1 MKQSNKKTNK
11 KTVQVSDNQE
21 DSISLRNFVR
31 HLEDALKELADN
43 DKIKALEI
51 IYSLDP
57 HVDIRINMQRIN
69 RLESKDSTTDSAE

>member
-1 MKQSNKKTNK
+1 MKKSDKKPSK
-11 KTVQVSDNQE
+11 SLDNQA
-21 DSISLRNFVR
+21 DSISMRNFVR

-57 HVDIRINMQRIN
+57 HVDIRISMQRIN
-69 RLESKDSTTDSAE
+69 RLESNSEDLERL

>member
-1 MKQSNKKTNK
+1 MKQSNKKTEK
-11 KTVQVSDNQE
+11 KTAQVIDNQV
-21 DSISLRNFVR
+21 DSISMRNFVR

-57 HVDIRINMQRIN
+57 HVDIRISMQRIN
-69 RLESKDSTTDSAE
+69 RLESDDSAMDSSK

>member
-1 MKQSNKKTNK
+1 MEEKAE
-11 KTVQVSDNQE
+11 QVLDNQT
-21 DSISLRNFVR
+21 DSISMRNFVR

-57 HVDIRINMQRIN
+57 HVDIRISMQRIN
-69 RLESKDSTTDSAE
+69 RLESDDSAANPLK

>member
-1 MKQSNKKTNK
+1 MKQSNKKKEK
-11 KTVQVSDNQE
+11 KEAQVIDNQD
-21 DSISLRNFVR
+21 DSISMRNFVR

-57 HVDIRINMQRIN
+57 HVDIRISMQRIN
-69 RLESKDSTTDSAE
+69 RLEADGSVTDFLN